1 MSLKKK
7 DSFSSEKSSVV
18 KIDASLLS
26 KIEDFIKRDENKL
39 KFVNKK
45 QFVDL
50 AIFNFLKEQG
60 GKLNG

>member
-1 MSLKKK
+1 MNPKKK
-7 DSFSSEKSSVV
+7 NNTSNEKSSVV

-26 KIEDFIKRDENKL
+26 KIEDFIKKDENKL

>member
-1 MSLKKK
+1 MGIKTKNNTAS
-7 DSFSSEKSSVV
+7 DKSSVV
-18 KIDASLLS
+18 KIDASLLE
-26 KIEDFIKRDENKL
+26 KIEEFIRKDENKL